1 MVEPDKLLDGIV
13 RGDISPETALVGV
26 VMTAVEAERTTKE
39 CEDCGGLFN
48 SNDGRFYKYE
58 PSVWLCDD
66 CHDER
71 MEE

>member
-1 MVEPDKLLDGIV
+1 MVEPDKLLDGLV
-13 RGDISPETALVGV
+13 RGDISPETALLSVAVGLDSLQ
-26 VMTAVEAERTTKE
+26 KE

-58 PSVWLCDD
+58 PSVWLCDG